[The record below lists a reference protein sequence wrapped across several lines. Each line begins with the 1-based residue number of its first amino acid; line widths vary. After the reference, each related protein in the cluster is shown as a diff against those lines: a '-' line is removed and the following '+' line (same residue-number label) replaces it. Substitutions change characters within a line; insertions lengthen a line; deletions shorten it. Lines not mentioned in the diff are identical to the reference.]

1 MTFVTTHFFQPYI
14 QYTISITLYKLYKHL
29 HIIYKITQIVSVNE
43 GSMENIADA
52 IIFHTAICFGAKANS
67 FYGRCEIACVNFS
80 SPLHRKVAQK

>member
-1 MTFVTTHFFQPYI
+1 MTFVTTHFLQPYI
-14 QYTISITLYKLYKHL
+14 QYTISITLCKLY
-29 HIIYKITQIVSVNE
+29 IKITQIISVNE

-52 IIFHTAICFGAKANS
+52 IIFHTAICFGAKADS